1 MESIQPYIFMALSNM
16 KNENSN
22 SSNNIYLYAL
32 LFLIPIISKIIPFND
47 INDYLLKIIKNYYEN
62 DYISISIQ
70 SHSVPV
76 VKSWLKTAITKEVFS
91 TNFLALIWYLIK
103 NHISEFESLAEII
116 TSNSELNMGY
126 DYESPHETKF
136 LLMPNGKVKICKKN
150 DIYCEIININNKDDD
165 DDDGKKNK
173 KDKLITKKSYI
184 IKLSMKKTNQNLESY
199 KSLWQLIAS
208 YFSLNK
214 YSKNLQNSY
223 KMDILQEF
231 LSNCVEDYQ
240 KNNNPKK
247 NDKKYIF
254 QYKSFERTESC
265 NTTLNFEEYTM
276 EHNKDLVNNIFF
288 EGKDKMLKYIDPFI
302 YDPFEKI
309 NIGEE
314 KYKRSGVT
322 FKAGLLFHG
331 SPGCGKTSTLKAIA
345 KYTNRNIVNI
355 PIDRV
360 KTCEELELIIRARCI
375 NGKNFSGKELIFVFE
390 EFDIQNSDAIV
401 SRQEK
406 DVEKDVEKE
415 KESNEKDSQKN
426 SISTMLQSE
435 IVALMKAEMKSDHD
449 KLNLSCFL
457 QLFDGIIELHG
468 IIIILTT
475 NYPEKIDSALLRP
488 GRIDFIH
495 EFKKA
500 SRKVILDM
508 LKFKF
513 EISDI
518 DLESYEDILN
528 IKDEVLSP
536 ATIQQICFKHEN
548 IEECIKD
555 ILLAQ

>member
-1 MESIQPYIFMALSNM
+1 MALSNM

-22 SSNNIYLYAL
+22 TSSSFYLYAL
-32 LFLIPIISKIIPFND
+32 LFLIPIVSKIIPFND
-47 INDYLLKIIKNYYEN
+47 INDYLLKLIKNYYEN

-91 TNFLALIWYLIK
+91 VNFLALIWYMIE

-136 LLMPNGKVKICKKN
+136 LLMPNGKIKICKKN
-150 DIYCEIININNKDDD
+150 NIYCEIININNKDDD
-165 DDDGKKNK
+165 DDDSKKNK

-184 IKLSMKKTNQNLESY
+184 IKLSLKKSNE
-199 KSLWQLIAS
+199 
-208 YFSLNK
+208 NK
-214 YSKNLQNSY
+214 NSY
-223 KMDILQEF
+223 KMNILQEF
-231 LSNCVEDYQ
+231 LSNCVENYQ

-254 QYKSFERTESC
+254 QYKSFEKSESC
-265 NTTLNFEEYTM
+265 NTTLNFEEHTM
-276 EHNKDLVNNIFF
+276 EHNKDLLTNIFF
-288 EGKDKMLKYIDPFI
+288 EEKDKMLKYINPFI

-331 SPGCGKTSTLKAIA
+331 APGCGKTSSLKAIA

-360 KTCEELELIIRARCI
+360 KTCEELELIIRTRCI
-375 NGKNFSGKELIFVFE
+375 NGKNFSGKESDQKDPNQNLI
-390 EFDIQNSDAIV
+390 
-401 SRQEK
+401 
-406 DVEKDVEKE
+406 
-415 KESNEKDSQKN
+415 SN
-426 SISTMLQSE
+426 MLQSE
-435 IVALMKAEMKSDHD
+435 IVALMKADMKSEHD

-468 IIIILTT
+468 VMIILTT

-495 EFKKA
+495 EFKK
-500 SRKVILDM
+500 SSKKVILDM

-518 DLESYEDILN
+518 ELESYEDILN

-555 ILLAQ
+555 IILAQII

>member
-22 SSNNIYLYAL
+22 TSSNIYLYAL
-32 LFLIPIISKIIPFND
+32 LFLIPIISKIIPLND
-47 INDYLLKIIKNYYEN
+47 INDYLLKLIKNYYEN

-76 VKSWLKTAITKEVFS
+76 VKSWLKSTITKEVFS
-91 TNFLALIWYLIK
+91 PNFLALIWYLIE
-103 NHISEFESLAEII
+103 NHISEFQSLAEII

-150 DIYCEIININNKDDD
+150 HIYCEIINVNNKDDD
-165 DDDGKKNK
+165 EDDGKKNK

-184 IKLSMKKTNQNLESY
+184 IKLSLKKTNV
-199 KSLWQLIAS
+199 
-208 YFSLNK
+208 NK
-214 YSKNLQNSY
+214 DSN
-223 KMDILQEF
+223 KMNILQEF
-231 LSNCVEDYQ
+231 LSNCLENYE

-254 QYKSFERTESC
+254 QYKSFEKSESC
-265 NTTLNFEEYTM
+265 NTTLNFEEYAM
-276 EHNKDLVNNIFF
+276 EHNKDLVTNIFF
-288 EGKDKMLKYIDPFI
+288 EEKDKMLKYIDPFI

-331 SPGCGKTSTLKAIA
+331 APGCGKTSTLKAIA
-345 KYTNRNIVNI
+345 KYTNRSIVNI

-360 KTCEELELIIRARCI
+360 KTCEELELIIRARRI

-406 DVEKDVEKE
+406 DVEKNVEKE
-415 KESNEKDSQKN
+415 SDQKDSVQN
-426 SISTMLQSE
+426 SISNMLQSE
-435 IVALMKAEMKSDHD
+435 IVALMKADMKSEHD

-468 IIIILTT
+468 VMIILTT

-495 EFKKA
+495 EFKK
-500 SRKVILDM
+500 SSKKIILDM

-518 DLESYEDILN
+518 ELESYEDILN

-536 ATIQQICFKHEN
+536 ATIQQISFKHEN
-548 IEECIKD
+548 IEDCIKD
-555 ILLAQ
+555 IILAQENI

>member
-1 MESIQPYIFMALSNM
+1 MDSIQPYIFMALSNM

-22 SSNNIYLYAL
+22 TSSNIYLYAL
-32 LFLIPIISKIIPFND
+32 LFLIPIISKIIPLND
-47 INDYLLKIIKNYYEN
+47 INDYLLKLIKNYYEN

-91 TNFLALIWYLIK
+91 PNFLALIWYLIE
-103 NHISEFESLAEII
+103 NHISEFQSLAEII

-150 DIYCEIININNKDDD
+150 HIYCEIININNKDDD

-184 IKLSMKKTNQNLESY
+184 IKLSMKKLDEDLKSY
-199 KSLWQLIAS
+199 ISLWQLITS
-208 YFSLNK
+208 YFSINK
-214 YSKNLQNSY
+214 YSVDSQNSY
-223 KMDILQEF
+223 KMNILQEF
-231 LSNCVEDYQ
+231 LSNCLENYE

-254 QYKSFERTESC
+254 QYKSFEKSESC
-265 NTTLNFEEYTM
+265 NTTLNFEEYPM
-276 EHNKDLVNNIFF
+276 EHNKDLVTNIFF
-288 EGKDKMLKYIDPFI
+288 DGKDKMLKYIDPFI

-331 SPGCGKTSTLKAIA
+331 VPGCGKTSTLKAIA
-345 KYTNRNIVNI
+345 KYTNRSIVNI

-360 KTCEELELIIRARCI
+360 KTCEELELIIRARRI
-375 NGKNFSGKELIFVFE
+375 NGKNFIGKELIFVFE

-406 DVEKDVEKE
+406 DVEKSVEKE
-415 KESNEKDSQKN
+415 SDQKDSNQN
-426 SISTMLQSE
+426 LISNMLQSE
-435 IVALMKAEMKSDHD
+435 IVALMKTEMKSEHD

-468 IIIILTT
+468 VMIILTT

-495 EFKKA
+495 EFKKS
-500 SRKVILDM
+500 SRKIILDM

-518 DLESYEDILN
+518 ELESYEHILN